1 MKVLYA
7 QISKEFSGYFKSYTA
22 YIVVGVYL
30 LLSFAATFFSAH
42 FFEYDNQGLISFFMY
57 QPEILNMLL
66 PALTMKMW
74 AEERRQGTLEFLLT
88 QPVSIEKLVIGKFL
102 AAFLFCMLMLMLTI
116 PFFIYSSYLVTLDKL
131 NVLSALIGVMC
142 LMAAL
147 SAIGCLISAFNKNVV
162 IAYLSTV
169 FIGWL
174 WLNGNFDFLL
184 SPFKKMYPLLQHR
197 LSGFLDLAPH
207 YRAMTEG
214 QITLESVIYFGSII
228 LFALWLNVI
237 TVQWK
242 KD

>member
-1 MKVLYA
+1 MKVLYT
-7 QISKEFSGYFKSYTA
+7 QISKEFSGYFKSCTA

-88 QPVSIEKLVIGKFL
+88 QPVSIEKLVVGKFL
-102 AAFLFCMLMLMLTI
+102 AAFLFCALMLMMTI
-116 PFFIYSSYLVTLDKL
+116 PFFVYSSYLVMIDKL
-131 NVLSALIGVMC
+131 NVLSALTAVML
-142 LMAAL
+142 LMAGLCAM
-147 SAIGCLISAFNKNVV
+147 GCLISAFNKNVV

-169 FIGWL
+169 FVGWL
-174 WLNGNFDFLL
+174 LLNGNFDFLL
-184 SPFKKMYPLLQHR
+184 FPFKQIYPLLQSR
-197 LSGFLDLAPH
+197 LSGILDFAPH
-207 YRAMTEG
+207 YHSMIEG
-214 QITLESVIYFGSII
+214 QISLESIIYFGSIMV
-228 LFALWLNVI
+228 FTLWLNVI
-237 TVQWK
+237 TIKWK